1 MSDPWIEIEYGPKVL
16 ALQTTCDPDPLPYG
30 SFNLG
35 LHVGDDERSV
45 VQNRAHLAACFGRE
59 VYFPEQ
65 VHGVNVVHVGAD
77 SPVITADAVVTDQ
90 LHCPIGIMTADCLPV
105 LFASQDL
112 VGATHAG
119 WRGLVSGVLER
130 TLEEFTDP
138 AEVSVWLGPCIG
150 RDAFEVGP
158 EVVDAFVSKN
168 SRWSR
173 YFKSVSD
180 SDRSIAD
187 LQGIARDLLENHG
200 VVTITGL
207 DACTYS
213 DSTRWYSYRRSGTT
227 GRMASCIMR
236 TE

>member
-1 MSDPWIEIEYGPKVL
+1 MSDPWIEIECGPKVL
-16 ALQTTCDPDPLPYG
+16 ALQTICDPEPLPYG

-45 VQNRAHLAACFGRE
+45 VQNRVHLAACFGRE

-65 VHGVNVVHVGAD
+65 VHGVNVIHVGAD

-112 VGATHAG
+112 VGAAHAG

-168 SRWSR
+168 SRWSG

-187 LQGIARDLLENHG
+187 LQGIARDLLESHG

-213 DSTRWYSYRRSGTT
+213 DSTRWYSYRRSSTT

>member
-1 MSDPWIEIEYGPKVL
+1 MSDPWFEIECGPKVL
-16 ALQTTCDPDPLPYG
+16 ALQTICDPEPVPYG

-35 LHVGDDERSV
+35 LHVGDDASSV
-45 VQNRAHLAACFGRE
+45 IENRARLAGRFGRE

-65 VHGVNVVHVGAD
+65 VHGTNVVHADIGA
-77 SPVITADAVVTDQ
+77 PVIAADAVVTDR
-90 LHCPIGIMTADCLPV
+90 LHYPVGIMTADCLPV

-112 VGATHAG
+112 VGAAHAG

-130 TLEEFTDP
+130 TLEEFSDP
-138 AEVSVWLGPCIG
+138 AKVRVWLGPCIG
-150 RDAFEVGP
+150 QDAFEVGP
-158 EVVDAFVSKN
+158 EVVDAFVSKH
-168 SRWSR
+168 SDWGR

-187 LQGIARDLLENHG
+187 IHGIASDLLENLG
-200 VVTITGL
+200 VVAIKGL

-213 DSTRWYSYRRSGTT
+213 DSTRWYSYRRSGIT

>member
-1 MSDPWIEIEYGPKVL
+1 MSDPWLEIDCGPNVL
-16 ALQTTCDPDPLPYG
+16 ALQTICHPEPGPYG

-35 LHVGDDERSV
+35 LHVGDGVASV
-45 VQNRAHLAACFGRE
+45 VTNRARLAQRFGRE

-65 VHGVNVVHVGAD
+65 VHGIEVVCVD
-77 SPVITADAVVTDQ
+77 QESPVITADAAVTDQ
-90 LHCPIGIMTADCLPV
+90 LHYPIGIITADCLPV

-112 VGATHAG
+112 IGAAHAG

-130 TLEEFTDP
+130 TLQEFPDP
-138 AEVSVWLGPCIG
+138 AKVRVWLGPCIG

-168 SRWSR
+168 ADWGRF
-173 YFKSVSD
+173 FKSVSD
-180 SDRSIAD
+180 SDRSMAD
-187 LQGIARDLLENHG
+187 LQGIACDVLENLS
-200 VVTITGL
+200 VVTIQRF

-213 DSTRWYSYRRSGTT
+213 DSKRWYSYRRSGVT

>member
-1 MSDPWIEIEYGPKVL
+1 MSDPWLEIDCGPNVL
-16 ALQTTCDPDPLPYG
+16 ALQTICHPVPGPYG

-35 LHVGDDERSV
+35 LHVGDDAASVITNRS
-45 VQNRAHLAACFGRE
+45 RLAQRLGRE
-59 VYFPEQ
+59 VYFPKQ
-65 VHGVNVVHVGAD
+65 IHGID
-77 SPVITADAVVTDQ
+77 VIRVDQESSVIAADAVVTDQ
-90 LHCPIGIMTADCLPV
+90 LHCPIGVMTADCLPV

-112 VGATHAG
+112 IGAAHAG

-130 TLEEFTDP
+130 TLQEFPDP
-138 AEVSVWLGPCIG
+138 AKVRVWLGPCIG

-158 EVVDAFVSKN
+158 EVVDAFGSKN
-168 SRWSR
+168 IRWNH

-180 SDRSIAD
+180 SDRSMAD
-187 LQGIARDLLENHG
+187 LQGIAYDLLENLG
-200 VVTITGL
+200 VVTIQRF

-213 DSTRWYSYRRSGTT
+213 DSTQWYSYRRSGVT

>member
-1 MSDPWIEIEYGPKVL
+1 MSDPWLEIDFGPNVQ
-16 ALQTTCDPDPLPYG
+16 AIQTICRSEPGPYG

-35 LHVGDDERSV
+35 LHVGDDMGSV
-45 VQNRAHLAACFGRE
+45 VTNRARLAQRFGRE

-65 VHGVNVVHVGAD
+65 VHGFDVICVDQESLVVA
-77 SPVITADAVVTDQ
+77 ADAVVTDQ
-90 LHCPIGIMTADCLPV
+90 LLCPIGVTTADCLPV

-112 VGATHAG
+112 IGVAHAG

-130 TLEEFTDP
+130 TLQEFPNP
-138 AEVSVWLGPCIG
+138 AKVRVWLGPCIG

-168 SRWSR
+168 ADWGR
-173 YFKSVSD
+173 YFKSVGD
-180 SDRSIAD
+180 SDRSMAD
-187 LQGIARDLLENHG
+187 LQGIAYDVLENLG
-200 VVTITGL
+200 VVTTERF

-213 DSTRWYSYRRSGTT
+213 DPTQWYSYRRSGLT